1 MRFRFQ
7 GIEVGHT
14 GHRAGEILIEDFD
27 PGYPELRISD
37 VSREGRDGTMPGRDF
52 LGSTTF
58 TFDVATNRKTM
69 SQARQ
74 TLAEFL
80 KAWRDSSIR
89 LAAGENVPLEYQ
101 AVDDPQWRRVYGR
114 PRRSDNPDFGVL
126 MRQGLARVSLEF
138 EVMEPRIFSGG
149 DDGEYSAQIGQVEG
163 GTSGGGWT
171 FPITFPVAG
180 SAVAGTRT
188 GSITVGGEIPTP
200 AVIEFH
206 GPGSRLALD
215 GNNGWHAGL
224 RDAAVLAADEVI
236 TIDPLRGTVTDNF
249 GRSRYGALDKR
260 TPLDGVSLIPGT
272 ENIFFSAVDQTRM
285 AHAVIRWREAYTSL

>member
-126 MRQGLARVSLEF
+126 MRQGVAKVSLEF

-149 DDGEYSAQIGQVEG
+149 DDGESSVTIGQVEG
-163 GTSGGGWT
+163 SLGGGWR
-171 FPITFPVAG
+171 FPMTFPVRG
-180 SAVAGTRT
+180 SAVAGARA
-188 GSITVGGEIPTP
+188 GSVTVGGAETTI

-206 GPGSRLALD
+206 GPGSKLSLD
-215 GNNGWHAGL
+215 GNSGWHVGL
-224 RDAAVLAADEVI
+224 RENAQLAADEVI

-260 TPLDGVSLIPGT
+260 TPLDGVSLSPGT

-285 AHAVIRWREAYTSL
+285 AHAVIRWREAHMSL